1 MAYVQVPKD
10 LTRVKT
16 KFLFNLTK
24 RQCICF
30 GLAALV
36 GVPFYLLTRGVLG
49 QTISAVCMVLIML
62 PLFFF
67 AMYEKDGR
75 PLEVL
80 LKNMVTAKII
90 RPGIRPYRTENMYAA
105 IQRQIYEKE
114 VLEIGE
120 EDYRRAGFKGNF
132 AKKGS
137 RKDAGRGG
145 AEKKSR
151 A

>member
-16 KFLFNLTK
+16 KFLLNLTK
-24 RQCICF
+24 RQCLCF
-30 GLAALV
+30 GLAAVV

-49 QTISAVCMVLIML
+49 QTISAVCMIDLML
-62 PLFFF
+62 PFFFF

-80 LKNMVTAKII
+80 LKNVILAKII

-105 IQRQIYEKE
+105 LQRQIYEKE
-114 VLEIGE
+114 VLRLGE
-120 EDYRRAGFKGNF
+120 EDYRRAGGKDNTEK
-132 AKKGS
+132 AGS
-137 RKDAGRGG
+137 RRKAVSRKTACRGG
-145 AEKKSR
+145 K
-151 A
+151 

>member
-24 RQCICF
+24 RQCLCF
-30 GLAALV
+30 GLAAAI
-36 GVPFYLLTRGVLG
+36 GVPFYLLTRGFLG
-49 QTISAVCMVLIML
+49 QTISAVCMILLML
-62 PLFFF
+62 PFFFF

-80 LKNMVTAKII
+80 LKNVILAKII

-105 IQRQIYEKE
+105 LQRQIYEKE
-114 VLEIGE
+114 VLRLGE
-120 EDYRRAGFKGNF
+120 EDYRRAGGKDNTEK
-132 AKKGS
+132 AGS
-137 RKDAGRGG
+137 RRKAVSRKTACRGG
-145 AEKKSR
+145 K
-151 A
+151 